1 MNKRAKRFTGIGL
14 ICLFAAFCLTAYNV
28 WSDMSARAASQAA
41 LRQLDSE
48 YQKRADAFQGWPD
61 YVLDPE
67 MEMPTQEID
76 GQRYIG
82 TLRLESL
89 GLTLPII
96 SEWDYT
102 RLRIAPCRY
111 AGSAYLDNMVIAA
124 HNYESHFGQLKNLSQ
139 GEKIT
144 FTDIDGNCFCYQV
157 LDVEILSPYD
167 VQEMTEG
174 AWDLTLFTCTI
185 GGQSRVT
192 VRCERTDL
200 PKNERVAKITG

>member
-1 MNKRAKRFTGIGL
+1 
-14 ICLFAAFCLTAYNV
+14 
-28 WSDMSARAASQAA
+28 
-41 LRQLDSE
+41 
-48 YQKRADAFQGWPD
+48 
-61 YVLDPE
+61 

-139 GEKIT
+139 GEQIT

>member
-1 MNKRAKRFTGIGL
+1 
-14 ICLFAAFCLTAYNV
+14 
-28 WSDMSARAASQAA
+28 
-41 LRQLDSE
+41 
-48 YQKRADAFQGWPD
+48 
-61 YVLDPE
+61 
-67 MEMPTQEID
+67 
-76 GQRYIG
+76 
-82 TLRLESL
+82 
-89 GLTLPII
+89 
-96 SEWDYT
+96 
-102 RLRIAPCRY
+102 
-111 AGSAYLDNMVIAA
+111 MVIAA

-139 GEKIT
+139 GEQIT